1 MFSALKSYFL
11 SQNNCPNILK
21 TFFNNETSIL
31 WLNFLQSQLKTIN
44 IYIKIIE
51 NQKLCAVELILI
63 MEKLTTKLKNKKDD
77 FFLPSDIEALL
88 VHLEESGEIIK
99 SEFKETCTKCYDL
112 CINYITD
119 WTASNQHIPEL
130 NSLTWVCLSNK
141 DEINWSNI
149 KPSISFLKLNFNITL
164 NEEELYEQFK
174 MFKQFLKNKTDEWQ
188 CKTSKKNGCQ
198 FLNHLKR
205 IILIILCY

>member
-1 MFSALKSYFL
+1 
-11 SQNNCPNILK
+11 
-21 TFFNNETSIL
+21 
-31 WLNFLQSQLKTIN
+31 
-44 IYIKIIE
+44 
-51 NQKLCAVELILI
+51 

-77 FFLPSDIEALL
+77 FFSPSDIEALL

-99 SEFKETCTKCYDL
+99 SEFKETCTKFYDL

-174 MFKQFLKNKTDEWQ
+174 MFEQFLRNKTDEWQ
-188 CKTSKKNGCQ
+188 CKTSEEKWLSIFKSFKENNIDYSM
-198 FLNHLKR
+198 LLKIVEFAFALPGSNAAVER
-205 IILIILCY
+205 IF